1 MSNRN
6 PGNKKSLKS
15 TKNTVE
21 SHSSR
26 LEQVKTDFSGLTN
39 KINTYE
45 TTEESLDNR
54 LKSCERST
62 QEVCDSIK
70 RPNLLIMGIKEGKGM
85 QTKGICNI
93 FNKIITENLPSLKE
107 ELSIQVQKNLQDIKQ
122 AFHGQIRAFPWHI
135 IIKKTIIDNRERIS
149 KALKRK
155 KKQHIKAKPS
165 K

>member
-1 MSNRN
+1 VEGRISEIEDKIDIKEKIEKLF
-6 PGNKKSLKS
+6 NKR
-15 TKNTVE
+15 
-21 SHSSR
+21 H
-26 LEQVKTDFSGLTN
+26 
-39 KINTYE
+39 
-45 TTEESLDNR
+45 
-54 LKSCERST
+54 KSCERNM
-62 QEVCDSIK
+62 QELSDSIK

-135 IIKKTIIDNRERIS
+135 IIKTTIIDNRERIS